1 MGLPVG
7 GGSLP
12 LGFQNVG
19 MLSGLPQMWATAGQP
34 YPSSLMSATQLQE
47 LCASGTNSSAT
58 QLQHPVAAAAAS
70 DPQQLAALLRWAV
83 LVHCHSWIVLIL
95 ELAGWGIARMREYR
109 MILARFLQDESRRE
123 ISISRDCWKMRKSPF
138 ANYNTAL
145 SN

>member
-47 LCASGTNSSAT
+47 LCGGSGANSSAA
-58 QLQHPVAAAAAS
+58 QLQHPVAAAAS
-70 DPQQLAALLRWAV
+70 DPQQLAALLR
-83 LVHCHSWIVLIL
+83 
-95 ELAGWGIARMREYR
+95 
-109 MILARFLQDESRRE
+109 
-123 ISISRDCWKMRKSPF
+123 
-138 ANYNTAL
+138 
-145 SN
+145 